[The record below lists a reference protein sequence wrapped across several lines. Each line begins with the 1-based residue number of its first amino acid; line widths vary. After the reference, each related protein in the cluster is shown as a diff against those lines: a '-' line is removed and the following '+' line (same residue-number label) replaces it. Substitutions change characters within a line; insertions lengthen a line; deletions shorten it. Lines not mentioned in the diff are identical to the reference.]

1 MRAPILR
8 AFGDARAPDETRRW
22 VGEISRWRF
31 ERVATSHF
39 AGPVRCTPAEFRAAF
54 GWLFDRATG
63 LKIAD
68 EDWATLDGL
77 NAFIADNK
85 LGAPVLYDYR

>member
-1 MRAPILR
+1 M
-8 AFGDARAPDETRRW
+8 
-22 VGEISRWRF
+22 
-31 ERVATSHF
+31 
-39 AGPVRCTPAEFRAAF
+39 RCTPAEFRAAF